1 MKKTLVALAA
11 LAATSAFAQ
20 STVTISGVVDA
31 NYKSAKTTF
40 GDGGSRTLN
49 SVGHSDQ
56 STSNV
61 TFKGVED
68 LGGGMKG
75 LFLYEV
81 DMSPIVGG
89 SLTTQPDN
97 KDQIQNGETY
107 VGAETAAG
115 TIKLGSPNTPSLS
128 VQAGRSPFGTKVG
141 SGFGSTSGTGRVRT
155 SGSIVYSTPTFAG
168 FTATYSFTP
177 AAAAKATP
185 NYSTAVAEV
194 KAVSD
199 LGLAY
204 ANGPVAA
211 GVSSYKQDG
220 VNKSTNGFVSYTV
233 GAAKVTYGFH
243 SEEHL
248 VTPTAAT
255 APAVSLAA
263 GKYTGNNLAVSYTI
277 GQVDLLANVAS
288 LNDKTTN
295 NNDRKITAVGAKYN
309 LSKRTN
315 VYGRIV
321 NDKLDNV
328 TGATLNAKINTT
340 VVGLAHSF

>member
-1 MKKTLVALAA
+1 M
-11 LAATSAFAQ
+11 
-20 STVTISGVVDA
+20 TITGNVDA

-40 GDGGSRTLN
+40 GDGGTRTLN

-56 STSNV
+56 NTSNI

-68 LGGGMKG
+68 IGGGTKG
-75 LFLYEV
+75 LFLYEL

-89 SLTTQPDN
+89 SLSTQPDN
-97 KDQIQNGETY
+97 KDQVQNGETY
-107 VGAETAAG
+107 VGAETTAG
-115 TIKLGSPNTPSLS
+115 TIKIGSPNTPSLS
-128 VQAGRSPFGTKVG
+128 VQGARTPFGTKVG
-141 SGFGSTSGTGRVRT
+141 GGFGSTSGTGRVRT

-168 FTATYSFTP
+168 FTAIYSFTP
-177 AAAAKATP
+177 ATAAKNTP
-185 NYSTAVAEV
+185 NYSTAVAQV
-194 KAVSD
+194 KSIGD
-199 LGLAY
+199 LGLTY

-211 GVSSYKQDG
+211 GLSMYKQEG
-220 VNKSTNGFVSYTV
+220 VNKSTNGYVSYTV

-243 SEEHL
+243 NEEHI
-248 VTPTAAT
+248 TAPAAAT

-263 GKYTGNNLAVSYTI
+263 GKYSGNNLAVSYTV
-277 GQVDLLANVAS
+277 GNVDYLANVAS

-295 NNDRKITAVGAKYN
+295 NNDRKIAAVGVKYN

-340 VVGLAHSF
+340 IVGLAHAF